1 MKNSLGRRWMAL
13 FLTVAM
19 CLTLAP
25 AVWAADSVV
34 FELESSNVTIKVGEQ
49 QSLKLE
55 ATEEDGTA
63 ITTGITWS
71 SDNSAVAT
79 VDNNGQVTAKSAGT
93 AKITASYTAQDT
105 KTYTSEC
112 TVTVEAASTPDPG
125 PAPGDTLVELT
136 GALNKNTV
144 EALKT
149 GDTDTLSFT
158 VTAKWGDGN
167 TSTVSQNAAYS
178 WSIGNSNIA
187 TITPNLRT
195 NSATLKGVNPGTTT
209 VTVTA
214 TYKDKTTAAATCT
227 VTVIQRMGSIR
238 ITPTGPLTMEENEQ
252 QELKATTDPAGEVV
266 TWSVTDTEPEGSST
280 ASVQATNSTG
290 QGAIVY
296 ANSPGRATIT
306 ASIGEEGNQEKQT
319 IIVEVSGLVLD
330 PEAVDKLKNLTENKK
345 LPIPGVTRYGNAVN
359 GRAISWQTQ
368 DNTVAEVSGSSVVGR
383 GPGSTTITGY
393 CGAYTASF
401 TVTVSAGQS
410 TIEWGTL
417 QGGYN
422 LPFSSLTGKLDRKSV
437 V

>member
-178 WSIGNSNIA
+178 WSIGNSNKI
-187 TITPNLRT
+187 
-195 NSATLKGVNPGTTT
+195 
-209 VTVTA
+209 
-214 TYKDKTTAAATCT
+214 
-227 VTVIQRMGSIR
+227 
-238 ITPTGPLTMEENEQ
+238 
-252 QELKATTDPAGEVV
+252 
-266 TWSVTDTEPEGSST
+266 
-280 ASVQATNSTG
+280 
-290 QGAIVY
+290 
-296 ANSPGRATIT
+296 GRAH
-306 ASIGEEGNQEKQT
+306 
-319 IIVEVSGLVLD
+319 V
-330 PEAVDKLKNLTENKK
+330 
-345 LPIPGVTRYGNAVN
+345 
-359 GRAISWQTQ
+359 
-368 DNTVAEVSGSSVVGR
+368 
-383 GPGSTTITGY
+383 
-393 CGAYTASF
+393 
-401 TVTVSAGQS
+401 
-410 TIEWGTL
+410 
-417 QGGYN
+417 
-422 LPFSSLTGKLDRKSV
+422 
-437 V
+437 